1 MSHHLIHY
9 KYPILKIVFLQQKK
23 TIGKFLIPESY
34 IILIYLHPQMWNFHI
49 GLNKEN
55 KQVYVYY
62 QICPSCKDT
71 IVGIKTPK
79 EGSFICYPNDT
90 EGLIL
95 LHEQISLEVYPIT
108 DRKSPDK
115 RKVSLSITLY
125 RPLIFRAGE
134 VEERISKED
143 ETDTHSV
150 SLVVVPGIGRGT
162 TANL

>member
-1 MSHHLIHY
+1 
-9 KYPILKIVFLQQKK
+9 
-23 TIGKFLIPESY
+23 
-34 IILIYLHPQMWNFHI
+34 MWNFPI

-62 QICPSCKDT
+62 QIYPNCKDA

-95 LHEQISLEVYPIT
+95 LHKQIPLEVYPIT

-115 RKVSLSITLY
+115 RKVSLTIAVY
-125 RPLIFRAGE
+125 RSLIFRAGE
-134 VEERISKED
+134 VEVRISKED
-143 ETDTHSV
+143 ETDTHNS
-150 SLVVVPGIGRGT
+150 
-162 TANL
+162 